1 MSIPRIQVTLD
12 EQSSGLLS
20 VLAEVRHV
28 SKSAMAAL
36 LIREALELEEDK
48 ALSALSERR
57 LKQTKG
63 WVSHADAWGSE

>member
-20 VLAEVRHV
+20 VLAAERHV

-57 LKQTKG
+57 LEQTKG

>member
-20 VLAEVRHV
+20 VLAAERHV

>member
-20 VLAEVRHV
+20 VLAAERHV

-63 WVSHADAWGSE
+63 WVSHADAWGNE

>member
-20 VLAEVRHV
+20 VLAAERHV

-36 LIREALELEEDK
+36 LIREALE
-48 ALSALSERR
+48 
-57 LKQTKG
+57 
-63 WVSHADAWGSE
+63 